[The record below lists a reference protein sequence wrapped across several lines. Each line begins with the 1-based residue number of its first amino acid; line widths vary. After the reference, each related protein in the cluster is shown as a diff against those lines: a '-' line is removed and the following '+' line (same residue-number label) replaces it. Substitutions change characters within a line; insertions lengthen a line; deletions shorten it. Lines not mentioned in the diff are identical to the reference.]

1 MSEVLWLL
9 SVALST
15 TAVQQAEG
23 TAAQQDWKPRKSGN
37 SIPHLTWSPLLPNM
51 QILLLSLSPSL
62 FSNLNLLR
70 NAQSTPGSLSLG
82 SDVQVSD
89 PPTIRDGSGSRITVG
104 RKEEGFMDY
113 HSGKHYCQE
122 TNQVKDEHSSED

>member
-1 MSEVLWLL
+1 MEGSLSEVLWLL

-15 TAVQQAEG
+15 SAVQQAEG

-51 QILLLSLSPSL
+51 QILLLSLSLSL

-70 NAQSTPGSLSLG
+70 NAQSTPGSLQAAWLG
-82 SDVQVSD
+82 SVR
-89 PPTIRDGSGSRITVG
+89 RDKTPEISILLS
-104 RKEEGFMDY
+104 
-113 HSGKHYCQE
+113 
-122 TNQVKDEHSSED
+122 

>member
-1 MSEVLWLL
+1 MEGILSEVLWLL

-15 TAVQQAEG
+15 SPVQQAEG

-51 QILLLSLSPSL
+51 QILLLSLSL

-70 NAQSTPGSLSLG
+70 NAQSTPGSLQAAWLG
-82 SDVQVSD
+82 SVR
-89 PPTIRDGSGSRITVG
+89 RDKTPEISILLS
-104 RKEEGFMDY
+104 
-113 HSGKHYCQE
+113 
-122 TNQVKDEHSSED
+122 

>member
-15 TAVQQAEG
+15 SAVQQAEG

-37 SIPHLTWSPLLPNM
+37 SIPHLTCSPLLPNM
-51 QILLLSLSPSL
+51 QILLLSLSL

-70 NAQSTPGSLSLG
+70 NAQSTPGSLQAAWLG
-82 SDVQVSD
+82 SVR
-89 PPTIRDGSGSRITVG
+89 RDKTPEISILLS
-104 RKEEGFMDY
+104 
-113 HSGKHYCQE
+113 
-122 TNQVKDEHSSED
+122 

>member
-15 TAVQQAEG
+15 SAVQQAEG

-51 QILLLSLSPSL
+51 QILLLSLSL

-70 NAQSTPGSLSLG
+70 NAQSTPGSLQAAWLG
-82 SDVQVSD
+82 SVR
-89 PPTIRDGSGSRITVG
+89 RDKTPEISILLS
-104 RKEEGFMDY
+104 
-113 HSGKHYCQE
+113 
-122 TNQVKDEHSSED
+122 